1 VIDVDAIAAALLERV
16 GNVEPVEYATRFKLG
31 IDQLPQ
37 YPACMVGVNGAS
49 VRPSHGLPSQW
60 TISFD
65 IGFIDRED
73 GSTEEPDARNSAW
86 LVNLQAALAPDEGR
100 KVQNLDGLVEHAW
113 ISGPIDFV
121 KPSTSWPWSEC
132 WVQVEVLAVG

>member
-1 VIDVDAIAAALLERV
+1 MIDVEAIAAALLERV
-16 GNVEPVEYATRFKLG
+16 GTVEPVEYATRFKLG

-37 YPACMVGVNGAS
+37 YPACMVGVNGAT

-65 IGFIDRED
+65 IGFVDRAD
-73 GSTEEPDARNSAW
+73 GTTEEPETRLSEW
-86 LVNLQAALAPDEGR
+86 LVNLQAAMAPDEGA
-100 KVQNLDGLVEHAW
+100 KVQNLDRLVEHAW

-121 KPSTSWPWSEC
+121 PPSAQFPWMEC